1 VMTGFRLAAGGAQ
14 QTLRVN
20 ADLITYGKI
29 IGAGLP
35 VGAFG
40 GKREIMECIAPLGK
54 VYQAGTLSGNPLAMI
69 AGFTLLSE
77 LKNNPNIYQELA
89 AKTERIH
96 IGLQDV
102 FNAKNVPV
110 QINRMGSM
118 ISVHFSKNAVTD
130 FATAANCDMEMFK
143 KYFHFNLDNG
153 IYLPPSPFESWFLNN
168 ALSDEDVQKIIHVA
182 EAFCDSL

>member
-1 VMTGFRLAAGGAQ
+1 MTGFRLSAGGAQ
-14 QTLRVN
+14 QTLGVH

-77 LKNNPNIYQELA
+77 LKNNSGIYDELA
-89 AKTERIH
+89 AKTGKIH
-96 IGLQDV
+96 IGLQEE
-102 FNAKNVPV
+102 FNAKNIPV

-130 FATAANCDMEMFK
+130 FASAADCDMEMFK
-143 KYFHFNLDNG
+143 KYFHFNLENG

-168 ALSDEDVQKIIHVA
+168 ALTDDDVKKIINVA
-182 EAFCDSL
+182 EKFCESL